1 MRFARIVFM
10 SAAILGFAIL
20 LPLYFTL
27 NWTSEHHPPAITH
40 PEFYFSAVT
49 VGVVWQFAFLL
60 IASDP
65 IRYRPLM
72 PIAMLEKFGFVAT
85 LAVLVLLH
93 QVPLQAALVSL
104 FDLALGIFFVAAWLR
119 TPKHIPT
126 P

>member
-1 MRFARIVFM
+1 MRFARTVFM
-10 SAAILGFAIL
+10 TAGILGFLIL
-20 LPLYFTL
+20 LPMYFTL
-27 NWTSEHHPPAITH
+27 QWAGQHSPPAITH

-60 IASDP
+60 IARDP

-72 PIAMLEKFGFVAT
+72 PIAMLEKFGFVTT
-85 LAVLVLLH
+85 LAVLVLSHQIPLH
-93 QVPLQAALVSL
+93 DALVSL
-104 FDLALGIFFVAAWLR
+104 FDLTLCLFFVAAWLR